1 MGGAANNAAAFR
13 DEAKLQATIKVLST
27 LEEKTEGLTG
37 ASSNDDTTIA
47 QFLKDSQ
54 GAQSG
59 SGAREIL
66 ERLEKNVFRSL
77 FEINHV
83 LLTNQAVTTLIYH
96 LIMLLEFFQILFFV
110 FYRVEIYNEFESLA
124 VTSSSA
130 L

>member
-54 GAQSG
+54 GAQTRG
-59 SGAREIL
+59 GAREIL

-110 FYRVEIYNEFESLA
+110 FYRVEIYNEFESLPL
-124 VTSSSA
+124 TSPSA